1 MPLYVVL
8 GGRQWRFLGG
18 APPPSN
24 QAGVS
29 GSPEKAAK
37 GDPSPDPLWDN
48 EELN

>member
-1 MPLYVVL
+1 MFSVGNEGDSWVCPSFIKL
-8 GGRQWRFLGG
+8 GG
-18 APPPSN
+18 
-24 QAGVS
+24 GVS

>member
-1 MPLYVVL
+1 VCPRWATT
-8 GGRQWRFLGG
+8 GILGG

-24 QAGVS
+24 WAGVS